1 MTTEATTTTTL
12 ETAARVFIARR
23 DRTAHPS
30 GTFDKGGRWY
40 PSEAEQC
47 DCCHAVRSPSRAHPY
62 SYMVHCRTMAHVANL
77 HGVDVKDLRR
87 EVKRI
92 EGKAAQPAKPT
103 RLSGTFYKQVAVLDD
118 GRMVS
123 IFDGK
128 TEYVIGQELKQAV
141 RKDHNGGYY
150 VYAKPEYARYAEL
163 PARSVERS
171 AKRAIIAVQ
180 AAGQYT
186 QYDNGK
192 IAFSRVTPIEVVA
205 VL

>member
-12 ETAARVFIARR
+12 ETAAREFIARR
-23 DRTAHPS
+23 DRTAHPA
-30 GTFDKGGRWY
+30 GKFDNAGRWY
-40 PSEAEQC
+40 PSEAEEC
-47 DCCHAVRSPSRAHPY
+47 DCCNAVRSPSRSYPY
-62 SYMVHCRTMAHVANL
+62 SYMTHCRTMAHVAHL
-77 HGVDVKDLRR
+77 FSVDVKDLRR

-92 EGKAAQPAKPT
+92 EGKDTQPVKPT

-128 TEYVIGQELKQAV
+128 TEYVIGQELRQAV
-141 RKDHNGGYY
+141 RKEHGGGFY

-163 PARSVERS
+163 PARAVERS

-180 AAGQYT
+180 ASGQYT

-192 IAFSRVTPIEVVA
+192 IAFSRVTPVEVVA
-205 VL
+205 IL